1 MCCKDIQ
8 ETNTVHFP
16 ETNGTFHIRSNMT
29 CVSKNLIYKM
39 TCLGCNLSYIGETG
53 DELKNRTT
61 GHRSGIINNNQLEVD
76 MHIHS
81 CTRHLLTKFKIIPFY
96 KVKNDNILL
105 RRAKESYFIALFK
118 PELNRKP

>member
-1 MCCKDIQ
+1 
-8 ETNTVHFP
+8 
-16 ETNGTFHIRSNMT
+16 MT